1 MWISKSE
8 YERLKTAENGYWN
21 NLESYRKQYR
31 VESDKLIN
39 LEKENNKLKQELNEW
54 KQKYADEF
62 QKRLE
67 VIEYID
73 CIRKMP

>member
-21 NLESYRKQYR
+21 NLESYRKKYR

-73 CIRKMP
+73 CIHKMP

>member
-21 NLESYRKQYR
+21 NLESYRKKYR